1 MQAQSLKQGK
11 CYERCFTYNKPLE
24 WKEIDC
30 ESSSGVKS
38 NGVNVFTVK
47 KTGEEKTK
55 FIAYQQLLVDLD
67 YDLEVSGFLDERT
80 INAHHKYLKHKK
92 KAERKAKRRNRKI

>member
-1 MQAQSLKQGK
+1 MLAQNLKQGK

-30 ESSSGVKS
+30 KKS
-38 NGVNVFTVK
+38 NGINVFTVK
-47 KTGEEKTK
+47 KTGEEKAK

-67 YDLEVSGFLDERT
+67 YDLEVNGFLDEKT
-80 INAHHKYLKHKK
+80 ITAHHKYLKHKK